1 MKKLILL
8 VLAGILIVTV
18 SAQEKAVTTKIT
30 TVYDEFKPAVIT
42 LKNGSVIRHKQA
54 NVFMKNGS
62 LLYKHGKTNMQANMN
77 QIKTVDFGDRHYCCI
92 DTLLAYVVDSV
103 AGNKLLCATLID
115 MESYM
120 AQLLNNRQI
129 TNLEIK
135 SQINV
140 TSLDMSDDEEQQYPL
155 VNYFFYELDGKII
168 KVHERIINNIISK
181 EKRRKFKTVIMMP
194 EFSWNDKE
202 CLIELL
208 KAIS

>member
-115 MESYM
+115 M
-120 AQLLNNRQI
+120 
-129 TNLEIK
+129 
-135 SQINV
+135 
-140 TSLDMSDDEEQQYPL
+140 
-155 VNYFFYELDGKII
+155 
-168 KVHERIINNIISK
+168 
-181 EKRRKFKTVIMMP
+181 
-194 EFSWNDKE
+194 
-202 CLIELL
+202 
-208 KAIS
+208 

>member
-8 VLAGILIVTV
+8 VLAGIFIVTV

-30 TVYDEFKPAVIT
+30 TVYDEFKPAV
-42 LKNGSVIRHKQA
+42 
-54 NVFMKNGS
+54 
-62 LLYKHGKTNMQANMN
+62 
-77 QIKTVDFGDRHYCCI
+77 
-92 DTLLAYVVDSV
+92 
-103 AGNKLLCATLID
+103 
-115 MESYM
+115 
-120 AQLLNNRQI
+120 
-129 TNLEIK
+129 
-135 SQINV
+135 
-140 TSLDMSDDEEQQYPL
+140 MSDDEEQQYPL

-208 KAIS
+208 KAI